1 MAFNIDDEFG
11 GFEEAPSIITIP
23 AKPDEF
29 DSSKQSQIPDWLL
42 TSQQQHHHNPAAAA
56 QQHHSS
62 SPNII
67 KQLQEELNQTKMQLL
82 EQQAANIE
90 IQSKHRQELHQL
102 QTEFQ
107 HLLKQALAIQK
118 ENILKDFKHLMD
130 QYTAEQDLRLKQK
143 LRELNTKQEKE
154 FGDKMD
160 DKLVELQEKLLSHFQ
175 SDSEDLD
182 VKIRK
187 AVVACFRDEQLSERD
202 RLKANME
209 HIEKNF
215 KQETE
220 KYVQSYFGRQ
230 SELFKEQIK
239 SGMQQEHLIHKDLIN
254 NKLEKLF
261 KASEEKR
268 RMTNVLFTRHLSGL
282 NFFVENAQKQLTIL
296 NQAHLDLIKN
306 KEIVDYYGN
315 SSSNISSNIN
325 SNLAAAAQLG
335 LTDSMPLL
343 SPTQSIANTSNS
355 SSSSN
360 NSSSNNGDD
369 ALLQDED
376 LLHDLS

>member
-1 MAFNIDDEFG
+1 
-11 GFEEAPSIITIP
+11 
-23 AKPDEF
+23 
-29 DSSKQSQIPDWLL
+29 
-42 TSQQQHHHNPAAAA
+42 
-56 QQHHSS
+56 
-62 SPNII
+62 
-67 KQLQEELNQTKMQLL
+67 
-82 EQQAANIE
+82 
-90 IQSKHRQELHQL
+90 
-102 QTEFQ
+102 
-107 HLLKQALAIQK
+107 
-118 ENILKDFKHLMD
+118 
-130 QYTAEQDLRLKQK
+130 
-143 LRELNTKQEKE
+143 
-154 FGDKMD
+154 
-160 DKLVELQEKLLSHFQ
+160 
-175 SDSEDLD
+175 
-182 VKIRK
+182 
-187 AVVACFRDEQLSERD
+187 
-202 RLKANME
+202 ME

-254 NKLEKLF
+254 TKLEKLF

-325 SNLAAAAQLG
+325 SNLAAAQLG

-360 NSSSNNGDD
+360 NSSSNNGNLDYDLLFLFGSSKKAKNNTNNLKTNQGDD